1 MSDLR
6 ASSPPPTLA
15 HLERMSDA
23 SGIVEHA
30 YLDQPRAD
38 ASYCSDDAG
47 RLLALVTHMHE
58 FRYSR
63 QLALTA
69 LNFLER
75 AYRGDSSFLL
85 RHDAHGRWSDEVSD
99 DATGRALLGLAHAA
113 AYAPWPALRRRS
125 LALFTRA
132 VNFRSDHVRAAAYA
146 TLGATVLLREMP
158 EHEGARLL
166 VEESPTF
173 VVANTDP
180 DAAWPWPEA
189 RLTYANALLPLAEL
203 SRAAVREDAAAG
215 ASALSALAWLC
226 REETFEDHF
235 SFTPVDGRGPLEQR
249 PGFDQQPIEAW
260 AMTEACAF
268 AYEYT
273 HDPLWLERA
282 RLAGSWFLSNNDV
295 GVLVYDP
302 KTGGGYD
309 GLHATGVNLNQG
321 AESTLSFVATMREL
335 QVLDQRASTSDATAP
350 VAVAQ
355 ATSRRA
361 SSR

>member
-1 MSDLR
+1 MSDPR
-6 ASSPPPTLA
+6 ASSPSPTLA
-15 HLERMSDA
+15 HLERLSDDY
-23 SGIVEHA
+23 GIVEHA
-30 YLDQPRAD
+30 YLDQPRSD

-47 RLLALVTHMHE
+47 RLLALVAHMHDY
-58 FRYSR
+58 RHAR
-63 QLALTA
+63 HLALTA

-132 VNFRSDHVRAAAYA
+132 VNFRSDHLRAAAYA
-146 TLGATVLLREMP
+146 TLGATVLLRVMP
-158 EHEGARLL
+158 EHTGARLL

-173 VVANTDP
+173 VVTNDGP
-180 DAAWPWPEA
+180 GAAWPWPEA
-189 RLTYANALLPLAEL
+189 RLTYANALLPLSEL
-203 SRAAVREDAAAG
+203 SRAALHEDRTAG
-215 ASALSALAWLC
+215 ANALSVLEWLC
-226 REETFEDHF
+226 REETLEDHF
-235 SFTPVDGRGPLEQR
+235 SFTSVHGRGPLEAR
-249 PGFDQQPIEAW
+249 PRFDQQPIEAW

-273 HDPLWLERA
+273 HDALWLERA

-302 KTGGGYD
+302 ATGGGYD
-309 GLHATGVNLNQG
+309 GLEATGVNLNQG

-335 QVLDQRASTSDATAP
+335 QALDQLASTPDPTGELAA
-350 VAVAQ
+350 AQ